1 MLRLAVLLRREV
13 VIQVLARASIMPQRA
28 APRVSALPPTK
39 PCPKILNRKTVVDC
53 LGFFHFWPSCLN
65 PLTCCTPCLRFN
77 QYVGK
82 YFIPQR
88 VGKLPCIC
96 NLSDYMLFMSF
107 YETISYCMC
116 FFHFP
121 FSCLICPA
129 CDLICPACDLI
140 CPASDL
146 MFHACD
152 IFTSRC
158 WHFYCSY
165 TLPALCSSFEPV
177 SWWGENDDDDDER
190 NYGDNAMVMTM
201 MLDAAIETD

>member
-1 MLRLAVLLRREV
+1 MGWEFWFSKKHVWLGH
-13 VIQVLARASIMPQRA
+13 
-28 APRVSALPPTK
+28 PT
-39 PCPKILNRKTVVDC
+39 VQ
-53 LGFFHFWPSCLN
+53 GFSHFWPSYLN
-65 PLTCCTPCLRFN
+65 PSTCCTPCLRFN
-77 QYVGK
+77 QHVSK
-82 YFIPQR
+82 YLIPQR

-96 NLSDYMLFMSF
+96 HMYICNLSDYMLLFMSL
-107 YETISYCMC
+107 YEIILYCIC

-129 CDLICPACDLI
+129 RDLICPASDLI

-165 TLPALCSSFEPV
+165 TLPALCRSSLPV
-177 SWWGENDDDDDER
+177 AWWGENGDDDDER